1 MVAYFEDRPRL
12 IMVLASAF
20 ALSAGLLYRFG

>member
-1 MVAYFEDRPRL
+1 MVAYLEDRPRL
-12 IMVLASAF
+12 IMALASAF